1 MKDNTINNAVTM
13 ARGEGTLLAGR
24 YRIVRQLGQGGMG
37 SVWLAEDIQ
46 LDGKQFAIKM
56 LPPILVSN
64 KRAYRQ
70 LKDEALVA
78 MKLTHPNI
86 VTLRAFE
93 ENNGNPFLVMDYI
106 DGETLDDYLEENR
119 RTEIG
124 KRKTAG
130 GLQEDEVV
138 RLLKPIS
145 AALDYAHGEGVV
157 HRDVKPANVMIRK
170 DGHPFILDFGI
181 AREMQE
187 TMTRVTG
194 KLSSGTL
201 LYMSPEQLNGARPSP
216 QQDVYSFAAMTYE
229 CLKGE
234 PPFARGQIEHQ
245 IINNPPPPLN
255 ASMERGGSECS
266 ISADLAESV
275 IAGLAKKPGNR
286 PQCCMDVL
294 EWTVLKQRRKDEKD
308 AELKKRIA
316 ANREHAAM
324 RARMEAQERAAAE
337 RVRKLSKPANRLD
350 PAPYSKINADER
362 SISKNVIVC
371 AVAALFMVGVVFSVK
386 TARTSTRRKT
396 TPPLNIPTTTTIS
409 KPASDT
415 GVQTLPSP
423 PEPIKGIA
431 SSMEET
437 PLPSLEIA
445 KPEVVKPEK
454 RIPTLEERARGGD
467 VAAQYELAK
476 QLYEGKGRGKN
487 LVQSLHWA
495 VLAAACGSAEAEYLA
510 GVLYFEG
517 NGGVSQDCNK
527 ALGFFKEA
535 FSKGIAEAA
544 FQIGRIYEHGL
555 ESTPDNVEASKWY
568 GIADERGIPVASNN
582 LGLMYL
588 EGRGVK
594 SDYGKARRL
603 FEKALEKCVWV
614 AAYNLGCMYEDGC
627 GMPVDLEEAKRYF
640 KIVENNSQDLTGIVA
655 SAKEKLTDINLQTVP
670 LYKLKPEIR
679 VVAVERGTPKDREL
693 SSPTGVSDVPKIQFS
708 RNTKRPT
715 VLIVRAEKLSELLNA
730 EITVIHGNKYCTFTI
745 EESDIRRCQKKD
757 ALIRAYVEEPS
768 KPILHLTASL
778 GGERVPARII
788 QGVVEDNLRTPC
800 NITINNNIGERNFFK
815 VEYTRNGIRYE
826 GAAELIA
833 RAGYSRHDI
842 SLKMVRYCSSCL
854 REIKGSCSDD
864 GKCPFCHCN
873 LRDF

>member
-1 MKDNTINNAVTM
+1 MRDVTINDAVTKP
-13 ARGEGTLLAGR
+13 GDGGTLLANR
-24 YRIVRQLGQGGMG
+24 YRIIRQLGQGGMG
-37 SVWLAEDIQ
+37 SVWLAEDMQ
-46 LDGKQFAIKM
+46 LDNKQFAIKM

-106 DGETLDDYLEENR
+106 DGETLDDYLYEKCKVENV
-119 RTEIG
+119 
-124 KRKTAG
+124 KCKVSG
-130 GLQEDEVV
+130 GLSEDEVI
-138 RLLKPIS
+138 RLLKPIA

-216 QQDVYSFAAMTYE
+216 LQDVYSFAAMTYE

-245 IINNPPPPLN
+245 IINNQPPPLN
-255 ASMERGGSECS
+255 AHMDRGGSESS
-266 ISADLAESV
+266 ISAGLAESV
-275 IAGLAKKPGNR
+275 IAGLAKNPVDR
-286 PQCCMDVL
+286 PQSCMDVL
-294 EWTVLKQRRKDEKD
+294 EWAVVRQRRKEERDK
-308 AELKKRIA
+308 ELKKRIA

-337 RVRKLSKPANRLD
+337 RVRNLSKTANGLE
-350 PAPYSKINADER
+350 PAPYPKINPDGQ
-362 SISKNVIVC
+362 SISKYVIVC
-371 AVAALFMVGVVFSVK
+371 AVAALFIVGAMFCVK
-386 TARTSTRRKT
+386 TARTSTWRNA
-396 TPPLNIPTTTTIS
+396 TPPLKIPTTTKII
-409 KPASDT
+409 KPASDS
-415 GVQTLPSP
+415 GGQELPS
-423 PEPIKGIA
+423 EPTPVKGIPA
-431 SSMEET
+431 SMEET
-437 PLPSLEIA
+437 PIPSPA
-445 KPEVVKPEK
+445 TVKPVADVPEK
-454 RIPTLEERARGGD
+454 SIPTLEERARGGD

-476 QLYEGKGRGKN
+476 QLYEGNDIVKDIVK
-487 LVQSLHWA
+487 SLHWA
-495 VLAAACGSAEAEYLA
+495 VLAAASGSADADYLA
-510 GVLYFEG
+510 GIIYFEG
-517 NGGVSQDCNK
+517 NGGVSQDCKK
-527 ALGFFKEA
+527 ALGFFTEA

-555 ESTPDNVEASKWY
+555 ESTPDNREASKWY
-568 GIADERGIPVASNN
+568 AIGDERGVPVASNN

-627 GMPVDLEEAKRYF
+627 GMPIDLDEAKRYF
-640 KIVENNSQDLTGIVA
+640 KIVEDNSPDLTGIVA
-655 SAKEKLTDINLQTVP
+655 SAKKKLNDISLQTVP

-693 SSPTGVSDVPKIQFS
+693 SRPTGVSDVPTINFS
-708 RNTKRPT
+708 RNPERQT
-715 VLIVRAEKLSELLNA
+715 VLIVRADKLSDLLNTD
-730 EITVIHGNKYCTFTI
+730 ITVIHGNKYCTFTI

-757 ALIRAYVEEPS
+757 ALIRAYVQAPS

-778 GGERVPARII
+778 GGDRVPARII
-788 QGVVEDNLRTPC
+788 KGVVEDNLRTPC
-800 NITINNNIGERNFFK
+800 DITINTNIGERNSFK
-815 VEYTRNGIRYE
+815 VEYTCNGIRYE
-826 GAAELIA
+826 GAAELVA

-864 GKCPFCHCN
+864 GRCPFCRCN